1 MDKSKISIVISRSTL
16 FLLVYSIVS
25 FFIFYYNDPSSI
37 FDTPDFYRS
46 FDLILSNYII
56 FFLFFLIILVLVNIS
71 QSLKIQIFSSLIFFV
86 ISFILLTLFSGKYF
100 IWVAVALTPYF
111 IFLLLIFIMFYIP
124 IFYLSKLFSDNQNV
138 STIISLFK
146 KKYDMTVDTAWC
158 WDLIE
163 RIGAFAL
170 IGWSEKMGDSWSIV
184 QIARPE
190 DLIVVKRKKM
200 GASPMPMT
208 REMLN
213 GLSDKDEFEI
223 IEIFELVD

>member
-1 MDKSKISIVISRSTL
+1 MLPENVTVTQVSRVIEVEDLKLDVEDIIRL
-16 FLLVYSIVS
+16 IGIGNS
-25 FFIFYYNDPSSI
+25 F
-37 FDTPDFYRS
+37 T
-46 FDLILSNYII
+46 
-56 FFLFFLIILVLVNIS
+56 
-71 QSLKIQIFSSLIFFV
+71 
-86 ISFILLTLFSGKYF
+86 
-100 IWVAVALTPYF
+100 A
-111 IFLLLIFIMFYIP
+111 
-124 IFYLSKLFSDNQNV
+124 